1 MTDLQNFVAVMANGD
16 EKFISHWNDDPDE
29 STSKYVDFTIDNDGG
44 KEPIHLRA
52 VFDKYGKF
60 EYFNGACEY
69 DV

>member
-16 EKFISHWNDDPDE
+16 EKFKMHWNDDVE
-29 STSKYVDFTIDNDGG
+29 SSSKFVDFSISNDGG

-52 VFDKYGKF
+52 VFDNITGKF